1 MTYVNNREWIIYLII
16 EHGRFIAW
24 KSAIVWD
31 VTASVFREAMKDT
44 SCSSYIKEMGL
55 SMQGGDFVPIV
66 VA

>member
-55 SMQGGDFVPIV
+55 
-66 VA
+66 